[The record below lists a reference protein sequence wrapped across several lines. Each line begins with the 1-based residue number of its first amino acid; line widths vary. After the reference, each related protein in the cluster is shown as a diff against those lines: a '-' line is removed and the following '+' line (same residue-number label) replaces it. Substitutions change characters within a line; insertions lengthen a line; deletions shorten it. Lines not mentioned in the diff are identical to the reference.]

1 MEPMVLTD
9 YIAIVT
15 AAVDTLDSLGV
26 LPWIFATAL
35 VSIIG
40 FLLLKVKRAV
50 R

>member
-1 MEPMVLTD
+1 MILTD

-15 AAVDTLDSLGV
+15 AGIDALDSLGV

-35 VSIIG
+35 VSVIG